1 MLGPAGSLAVVMI
14 VCELAG
20 SAESFQ
26 TSAMV
31 WAARARPAARAPA
44 APALRAAGE
53 RTVVNRMPRRNGA
66 RAAACALDLFEKDC
80 VEFVMPPDM
89 QAQHAPSTRAYV

>member
-1 MLGPAGSLAVVMI
+1 LMI
-14 VCELAG
+14 VCELVR
-20 SAESFQ
+20 SAEAFQ
-26 TSAMV
+26 TMG
-31 WAARARPAARAPA
+31 WAVRGRPAARAPA

-53 RTVVNRMPRRNGA
+53 RRVVNRMPGRSGA
-66 RAAACALDLFEKDC
+66 RSAECGMDLFEKDC